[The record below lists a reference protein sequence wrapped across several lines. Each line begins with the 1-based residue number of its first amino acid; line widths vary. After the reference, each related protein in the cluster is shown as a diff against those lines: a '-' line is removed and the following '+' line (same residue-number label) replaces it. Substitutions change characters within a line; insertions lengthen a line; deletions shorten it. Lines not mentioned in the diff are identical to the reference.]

1 MEDKYWFHKKWG
13 LKYEDTPTELVQNQ
27 IEQLELRIKNLEQEN
42 IETTNILYQILNRL
56 DSMDQTE
63 YTDSNLHLEN
73 FDD

>member
-1 MEDKYWFHKKWG
+1 MTDKYWFHKKWG
-13 LKYEDTPTELVQNQ
+13 IKYEDTPTELLHNK

-63 YTDSNLHLEN
+63 YTDINPITG
-73 FDD
+73 DDQ

>member
-1 MEDKYWFHKKWG
+1 MTDKYWFHKKWG

-27 IEQLELRIKNLEQEN
+27 IEKLELRIKNLEQEN

-63 YTDSNLHLEN
+63 YTDITPITG
-73 FDD
+73 DD